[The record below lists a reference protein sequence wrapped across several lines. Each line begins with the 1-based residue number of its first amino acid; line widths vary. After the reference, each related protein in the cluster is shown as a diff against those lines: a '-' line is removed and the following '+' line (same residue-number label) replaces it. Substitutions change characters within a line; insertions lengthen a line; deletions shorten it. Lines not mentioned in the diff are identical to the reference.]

1 MLHQVFV
8 EVRDLQP
15 TNERSGSYIVIA
27 VIHQGHSALKIT
39 DVMFE
44 TLSELHLD
52 REVINVLFELSSGS
66 ELVIKTL
73 LHFFETSGCLER

>member
-1 MLHQVFV
+1 M
-8 EVRDLQP
+8 
-15 TNERSGSYIVIA
+15 
-27 VIHQGHSALKIT
+27 ALKIT
-39 DVMFE
+39 DIVFE